1 MSIGGLA
8 WEWKTDAELFTLIGV
23 AKRKATVLLDLRK
36 MSEKHTASVM
46 ARHYEQC
53 LDGLDDL
60 LDVWCKPY
68 LQGSVGVAD
77 GQETWWPELLEA
89 QPTHKVEGLTSFSV
103 LPIDGHGKPCGLS
116 ENCNLATRV
125 EWVAG
130 EPPRHSM
137 REGKLCCDGVPLG
150 ENWKLEPCIKV
161 VRG

>member
-1 MSIGGLA
+1 MKIFKNFNGRRYVDHSTPWMVRVVQVWVLAFFLFALLFVGLVFRA
-8 WEWKTDAELFTLIGV
+8 VFNAPLNP
-23 AKRKATVLLDLRK
+23 
-36 MSEKHTASVM
+36 
-46 ARHYEQC
+46 C
-53 LDGLDDL
+53 LQ
-60 LDVWCKPY
+60 P
-68 LQGSVGVAD
+68 QGSVGVAD

-103 LPIDGHGKPCGLS
+103 LPIDGHGKPCELR

-130 EPPRHSM
+130 KPPRHSM
-137 REGKLCCDGVPLG
+137 REGKLCCDDVPLG